1 MNGFIGPPVV
11 PRLDGMHL
19 PPAPGASP
27 GPHFPPGQTGPYIIP
42 QGPLYR
48 VVEVVDVV
56 LLVEGS
62 VEAVVA
68 VEDVVGEVMV
78 VWGGSEVDV
87 PLVLDVRLVEEVA
100 VVDVL
105 MSI

>member
-1 MNGFIGPPVV
+1 
-11 PRLDGMHL
+11 
-19 PPAPGASP
+19 
-27 GPHFPPGQTGPYIIP
+27 
-42 QGPLYR
+42 LYR